1 LLYSTLDS
9 GDESPHSTDVACFRI
24 ATENEALPTYDLQLI
39 ARVRALRDRATLSF
53 DVHGGM
59 KPMRQTILIALAV
72 LVVSPALFGAATGP
86 GSEIKSLTLDNGMK
100 VIVWPD
106 HDIPNVAMYI
116 WYRAGGRNEYPGIT
130 GISHYFEHM
139 MFNGAKKYGPGEF
152 DRVMEANGGANNAFT
167 ANDVTAYQNWF
178 PKSAMEVIFD
188 LEADRISSLAFDP
201 EIVES
206 ERGVVYSER
215 RLRTDNSNIGA
226 LYEQVQATA
235 FVAHPYQFP
244 VIGWPSDIERW
255 TMEDLQNYFKTY
267 YAPNNATMI
276 VVGDVT
282 PDEVFAL
289 AKTYIGPIPRQ
300 EDPEPV
306 RTKEPEQKGERRL
319 VLEREAQLPIILMAW
334 HIGAA
339 GDPDQE
345 ALERLNAILT
355 RGESSRLYRRLVDE
369 EQVAISVNGFADEGF
384 DPGLTRI
391 LVNLTAGTSP
401 DKAESIIDDEL
412 AKVVAKGVSAEEL
425 TKAKNIFVA
434 DFWRDLRT
442 INGKARALGQYE
454 VFHGDYSKLFTAA
467 DRYEAVTAE
476 QIQKVAG
483 KVFRKSNRT
492 VGVVVPTTPDADAA
506 GGAQ

>member
-1 LLYSTLDS
+1 MRHLALL
-9 GDESPHSTDVACFRI
+9 
-24 ATENEALPTYDLQLI
+24 
-39 ARVRALRDRATLSF
+39 
-53 DVHGGM
+53 
-59 KPMRQTILIALAV
+59 TILALLAT
-72 LVVSPALFGAATGP
+72 PGFAAKDAAGP

-139 MFNGAKKYGPGEF
+139 MFNGAKTYGPGEF
-152 DRVMEANGGANNAFT
+152 DRVMEANGGSNNAYT
-167 ANDVTAYQNWF
+167 SNDVTVYQNWF
-178 PKSAMEVIFD
+178 PKSAMEVIFE
-188 LEADRISSLAFDP
+188 LEADRIADLSFDP
-201 EIVES
+201 AIIES

-215 RLRTDNSNIGA
+215 RLRTDNSNFGA
-226 LYEQVQATA
+226 LFEQVQATA

-255 TMEDLQNYFKTY
+255 SMEDLQRYFKTY

-289 AKTYIGPIPRQ
+289 AKKYIGPIPSQ
-300 EDPEPV
+300 KEPEPV

-339 GDPDQE
+339 GDPDLE
-345 ALERLNAILT
+345 ALELLNAILT
-355 RGESSRLYRRLVDE
+355 RGESSRLYRRLVDQ
-369 EQVAISVNGFADEGF
+369 EQVAISVNSFSDEGF

-391 LVNLTAGTSP
+391 FANLAAGVSP
-401 DKAESIIDDEL
+401 DKAEAIIDEELARVIKEGVTPEEL
-412 AKVVAKGVSAEEL
+412 AKAR
-425 TKAKNIFVA
+425 NMFVA
-434 DFWRDLRT
+434 DFWRSLRT
-442 INGKARALGQYE
+442 IDGKAGAVGQFE
-454 VFHGDYSKLFTAA
+454 VFHGDYTKLFSSA

-476 QIQKVAG
+476 QIRNVAAKVY
-483 KVFRKSNRT
+483 RKANRT
-492 VGVVVPTTPDADAA
+492 VGIVVPTKDTAEAA
-506 GGAQ
+506 GGEQ